1 MKRRKRIPEPG
12 SVGEILR
19 RVREREGLTLS
30 ALGESAGLSFGF
42 LSEVELNT
50 RVLPRHRLEQILSLI
65 KATKRERTEAH
76 KRARLLPT
84 AVEQHVLENSD
95 IWGIDLA
102 KLLEAVRMTKTTLR
116 GTPLGDK
123 LEEALDPQPW

>member
-1 MKRRKRIPEPG
+1 MKRRKRTPEPG
-12 SVGEILR
+12 TVGEILR
-19 RVREREGLTLS
+19 RVREREGLTLG

-42 LSEVELNT
+42 ISEVELNT
-50 RVLPRHRLEQILSLI
+50 RVLTRPRLEQILSLI
-65 KATKRERTEAH
+65 KANKRERAEAH
-76 KRARLLPT
+76 KRARLLPAT
-84 AVEQHVLENSD
+84 VEQRLLDNPD
-95 IWGIDLA
+95 IWDIDLE